1 MKHAKKRKRRYTV
14 ATVAATAAAL
24 MLGGCVSLAPRY
36 ERPAAPVATG
46 WGGAGAAASA
56 ASAANADSRAIAD
69 IDWREVFQDPRL
81 QQVIALAL
89 EQNRD
94 LRMAMLNI
102 DKARA
107 QYRIEGAAL
116 YPSVSAGGGYSAAR
130 TPGSVG
136 STANGSAAISRQ
148 VSAEVGVTSWELD
161 LFGRVRSLK
170 DEALENW
177 LAIAETQRSTRLALV
192 AEVASDWLT
201 LGADRQRLALA
212 QQTLA
217 SQQQTLKL
225 TEYQHSQG
233 IASGLDL
240 AQVQT
245 SVESARVDVGT
256 YQAQVAQDR
265 NALELVVGA
274 AVPDAM
280 LPDDTPDTPVAL
292 APIPAGLASTV
303 LLRRPDVLSA
313 EHSLKAANADIG
325 AARAAFFP
333 TVTLTAAAGQGSSQL
348 SGLFSGANFAWS
360 FAPSISVPIFNA
372 GSLGASLDA
381 AKIQR
386 EITVA
391 QYEKTI
397 QTAFREVA
405 DALAVRAT
413 VQQRLVAQ
421 QALVEATSRSYALA
435 AARYRSGAD
444 SYLNALDAQ
453 RSLYGAQQNLIG
465 LELAERSNRVTLFKV
480 LGGGADASTGVS
492 EAGSQQGNT
501 AASAS

>member
-1 MKHAKKRKRRYTV
+1 MVTKV
-14 ATVAATAAAL
+14 AGLLAAL
-24 MLGGCVSLAPRY
+24 MLAGCVSMAPQY
-36 ERPAAPVATG
+36 ERPDAPVASGWRDTG
-46 WGGAGAAASA
+46 AASSPAGADA
-56 ASAANADSRAIAD
+56 RAVAE
-69 IDWREVFQDPRL
+69 IDWREVFQDERL
-81 QQVIALAL
+81 QRVIALSL
-89 EQNRD
+89 QQNRD
-94 LRMAMLNI
+94 LRVAMLNI

-107 QYRIEGAAL
+107 QYRIQRAELFPA
-116 YPSVSAGGGYSAAR
+116 VSAGGGYSASRA
-130 TPGSVG
+130 TASVSG
-136 STANGSAAISRQ
+136 TGTAAVSRQ
-148 VSAEVGVTSWELD
+148 VSADVGMTSWELD
-161 LFGRVRSLK
+161 LFGRIRSLK

-177 LAIAETQRSTRLALV
+177 LAIDETQRSTRLALV
-192 AEVASDWLT
+192 AEVATDWLT
-201 LGADRQRLALA
+201 LAADRQRLALA

-217 SQQQTLKL
+217 SQQETLKL
-225 TEYQHSQG
+225 TEYQHAQG

-245 SVESARVDVGT
+245 SVESARVDVAT

-280 LPDDTPDTPVAL
+280 LPGDTLDTPVAL
-292 APIPAGLASTV
+292 APVPAGLDSTV
-303 LLRRPDVLSA
+303 LLQRPDVLSA

-333 TVTLTAAAGQGSSQL
+333 TVTLTAAAGQSSTQL
-348 SGLFSGANFAWS
+348 AGLFSGVNYAWS

-372 GSLGASLDA
+372 GSLRASLDA

-391 QYEKTI
+391 QYEKAI

-413 VQQRLVAQ
+413 VQQRLAAQ
-421 QALVEATSRSYALA
+421 QALVDATSRSYKLA
-435 AARYRSGAD
+435 DARYRSGAD

-453 RSLYGAQQNLIG
+453 RSLYSAQQNLIT
-465 LELAERSNRVTLFKV
+465 LQLTERSNRVALFKV
-480 LGGGADASTGVS
+480 LGGGADAG
-492 EAGSQQGNT
+492 A
-501 AASAS
+501 